1 MEDPLTE
8 TNISTKIA
16 EEEHFIAPE
25 DLQKDSN
32 AIYIEDN
39 PTKALE
45 KLLSLSNNTNFE
57 EKVQYV
63 KHFADLLEMIGW
75 EGIEKLKDIIS
86 FILDDTNDIKQ
97 AFLTQVPFLI
107 SLLQKQ
113 GEKGYQQIVDVLLP
127 TISNL
132 MTSTTYEIKEQAGS
146 ELGRIAPL
154 LSEDDRTQHLL
165 PSVLSMAHD
174 DENEENR
181 IIAVKL
187 LSQIASLIG
196 KDLCEQFLALQLLS
210 MGEDPKVSV
219 RREVIANLPL
229 IGKIVSPMFFHQR
242 ILSFYLNVCKES
254 YWELR
259 KACIDIIYEICNLC
273 IGDISKTKEKELTNI
288 TLKLLKDSN
297 KFVKAAAYKNLGL
310 FISTLQGLEVNE
322 KLLAHYLQM
331 TDASVNGL
339 TFDNEIMFACAY
351 NFPAVLLTLGSS
363 KWPQLLKLFNT
374 LLKADPKIRK
384 PLACSLHHIAKIIGE
399 EDAEKHLLPALES
412 FLEDSNDDIKYG
424 VLENLAL
431 FFKVFKAGK
440 REDMIDILINLQ
452 KDQKKW
458 RVREL
463 IAKQIENFTL
473 LFPPEVNFTIISPI
487 IFKLVDDPV
496 ACVRVEAAK
505 KIYGLLKSLYGSE
518 AAYKAS
524 IIEHI
529 KGFSVSNRYPT
540 RQAYILMCDKIMKDE
555 EIFKAHFL
563 ESFLELASDK
573 VSNVRVSVAKTL
585 LHLYQEK
592 RKLCGDPQIVTLIK
606 KMKDDQSRDVRSI
619 IDSIYENYISKLFDK
634 VNTQDGL
641 DELNKMGFSQIITKK
656 AKEFNDL
663 TIQQDYLNS
672 KDQADQSNSSLGF

>member
-1 MEDPLTE
+1 
-8 TNISTKIA
+8 
-16 EEEHFIAPE
+16 
-25 DLQKDSN
+25 
-32 AIYIEDN
+32 
-39 PTKALE
+39 
-45 KLLSLSNNTNFE
+45 
-57 EKVQYV
+57 V
-63 KHFADLLEMIGW
+63 KHFADLLEIIGW

-86 FILDDTNDIKQ
+86 FILDDTNEIKQ
-97 AFLTQVPFLI
+97 AFLTQAPLLI

-127 TISNL
+127 TISSL
-132 MTSTTYEIKEQAGS
+132 MMSTTYEIKEQAGS

-154 LSEDDRTQHLL
+154 LNEDDRTQHLL

-229 IGKIVSPMFFHQR
+229 IGKIVSPVFFHQR

-273 IGDISKTKEKELTNI
+273 IGDVSKTKEKELTNI

-363 KWPQLLKLFNT
+363 KWPQLL
-374 LLKADPKIRK
+374 
-384 PLACSLHHIAKIIGE
+384 
-399 EDAEKHLLPALES
+399 
-412 FLEDSNDDIKYG
+412 
-424 VLENLAL
+424 
-431 FFKVFKAGK
+431 
-440 REDMIDILINLQ
+440 
-452 KDQKKW
+452 
-458 RVREL
+458 
-463 IAKQIENFTL
+463 NF
-473 LFPPEVNFTIISPI
+473 S
-487 IFKLVDDPV
+487 IF
-496 ACVRVEAAK
+496 
-505 KIYGLLKSLYGSE
+505 S
-518 AAYKAS
+518 
-524 IIEHI
+524 
-529 KGFSVSNRYPT
+529 
-540 RQAYILMCDKIMKDE
+540 
-555 EIFKAHFL
+555 
-563 ESFLELASDK
+563 
-573 VSNVRVSVAKTL
+573 
-585 LHLYQEK
+585 
-592 RKLCGDPQIVTLIK
+592 
-606 KMKDDQSRDVRSI
+606 
-619 IDSIYENYISKLFDK
+619 
-634 VNTQDGL
+634 
-641 DELNKMGFSQIITKK
+641 
-656 AKEFNDL
+656 
-663 TIQQDYLNS
+663 
-672 KDQADQSNSSLGF
+672 